1 MPCTYSTL
9 AISLHV
15 PCARACA
22 CRSPYWRI
30 LPRRPELELDAELA
44 AILVTHVHQEYRAGP
59 RPLWQRLLAGVVVEL
74 ADLLL
79 PTRAEYEARRLGG
92 LTPPQRRGWQ
102 EQDGGGGSPPRRR
115 ASYSARVGSRR
126 SASSTTTPASSRCHS
141 GRGPARYSW
150 CTCVTSMAASSGSS
164 SSSGLRGKTSPVR

>member
-1 MPCTYSTL
+1 MYVLYVGYQP
-9 AISLHV
+9 
-15 PCARACA
+15 PCARVCACACA

-92 LTPPQRRGWQ
+92 GAPRGAL
-102 EQDGGGGSPPRRR
+102 DGGLSK
-115 ASYSARVGSRR
+115 RVRE
-126 SASSTTTPASSRCHS
+126 P
-141 GRGPARYSW
+141 
-150 CTCVTSMAASSGSS
+150 
-164 SSSGLRGKTSPVR
+164 LRKDYW